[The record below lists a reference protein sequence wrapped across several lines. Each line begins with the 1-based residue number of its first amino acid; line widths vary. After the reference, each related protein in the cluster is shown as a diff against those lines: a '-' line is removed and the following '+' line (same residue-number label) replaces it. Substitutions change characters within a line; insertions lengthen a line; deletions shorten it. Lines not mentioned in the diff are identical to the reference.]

1 MTQRIN
7 LVTNPS
13 FKYDPDLN
21 RAGYNLNGWEVT
33 PPAGTGAISASTLVT
48 TASDDP
54 AAAQVTTYTITGTF
68 AAGDV
73 IRLSVDG
80 AGDADY
86 VEHVAVAGS
95 LTPTAIAA
103 ALVALDSGS
112 TALADVVLSSDLGVL
127 TLTGAATGASNS
139 FTSTLTVEPGND
151 LGHSTDYAYVGSHSL
166 KIIKSS
172 AAQSGVITAAP
183 GVKVF
188 PGGTYAISASVLIP
202 ETVEDATLEVTAI
215 WYASSDATG
224 SPLDVDENSTGH
236 VIYAGSGWT
245 RIGDIFSAPAEANSL
260 KIGIVQPLA
269 GSQGSYFYADAF
281 LVEEA
286 TQINQYFENKDQ
298 NQENAIVR
306 QALRKMPEPI
316 VTGMQLKADIS
327 LNGLIMNTID
337 ENNVVWVCTD
347 IEGWWGQPDPEIQDI
362 SRGLGDGSYD
372 VRGRYTARIMT
383 FNGTFLPPTADLA
396 EVSRNRL
403 ITATDLVRKTGWLVV
418 DENPPK
424 AALVRLS
431 GKPNIRSVNAR
442 GRTEF
447 SIGLKAVDP
456 IKYEW
461 IVDGDLGDRK
471 ETVSTNDSAVVNN
484 IGNTPVTALFELSGF
499 INAGSVLRNDTTN
512 EEIKLSVDIKGP
524 DSTIATITK
533 YERISNEAVLT
544 LNTTY
549 VILAGDLINVVDLAS
564 GFNGTDLLVT
574 SVLIDS
580 EGFTVIR
587 YDNVGDAVTT
597 TDASTGTIQRAD
609 AEVLSIDTYDR
620 SIALNGVANG
630 YRNKVDTLID
640 WITLAPGPNEIY
652 IYPPT
657 PAPVTPNS
665 GELTIYYRSGW
676 IG

>member
-1 MTQRIN
+1 MTERYN
-7 LVTNPS
+7 LVPNPS
-13 FKYDPDLN
+13 FKTGI
-21 RAGYNLNGWEVT
+21 AGWEVT
-33 PPAGTGAISASTLVT
+33 PPAGTGAIGAAVLVT
-48 TASDDP
+48 AASDDP
-54 AAAQVTTYTITGTF
+54 LAAQVTTYTITGTF

-80 AGDADY
+80 AGAADY
-86 VEHVAVAGS
+86 IEHVAVAGS

-127 TLTGAATGASNS
+127 TLTGAASGASNS
-139 FTSTLTVEPGND
+139 FSSTLTVEPGNVISY
-151 LGHSTDYAYVGSHSL
+151 STDYAYVGDHSI
-166 KIIKSS
+166 KVIKSS
-172 AAQSGVITAAP
+172 AAQSGLITSVP

-188 PGGTYAISASVLIP
+188 PGETYAISASVLIP
-202 ETVEDATLEVTAI
+202 DTIEDATLEIKAV
-215 WYASSDATG
+215 WYSSSDATG
-224 SPLDVDENSTGH
+224 SPLTTEEETTGH
-236 VIYAGSGWT
+236 AVYAGSGWN
-245 RIGDIFSAPAEANSL
+245 RIGDTFTAPGGANSL

-269 GSQGSYFYADAF
+269 GEQGSYFYADAF
-281 LVEEA
+281 LVE
-286 TQINQYFENKDQ
+286 QSSQFNQYFENKNQD
-298 NQENAIVR
+298 QENVIVR
-306 QALRKMPEPI
+306 QALRKMPDAI
-316 VTGMQLKADIS
+316 VTGMQLKADIA
-327 LNGLIMNTID
+327 LNGLTMNTID

-372 VRGRYTARIMT
+372 VKGRYTARIMT
-383 FNGTFLPPTADLA
+383 FNGVFLPPNA
-396 EVSRNRL
+396 EAAEAARNKL

-424 AALVRLS
+424 ASLVRLS

-447 SIGLKAVDP
+447 SLGLKAVDP

-471 ETVSTNDSAVVNN
+471 ETVSTDDSAVINN
-484 IGNTPVTALFELSGF
+484 IGNTPVTAIFELTGF
-499 INAGSVLRNDTTN
+499 INAGSVLRNEATDQ
-512 EEIKLSVDIKGP
+512 EIKISADIKGP
-524 DSTIATITK
+524 DSTIATIKK
-533 YERISNEAVLT
+533 YERTSNEAILT
-544 LNTTY
+544 LDTTY
-549 VILAGDLINVVDLAS
+549 LIFAGDLINVVNLAT
-564 GFNGTDLLVT
+564 GFNGTDLVVT
-574 SVLIDS
+574 SVTVDS
-580 EGFTVIR
+580 EGFTIIR
-587 YDNVGDAVTT
+587 YDNVGDAVTI
-597 TDASTGTIQRAD
+597 TDASTGTVQRAD

-620 SIALNGVANG
+620 AIAFNGVSSG

-640 WITLAPGPNEIY
+640 WITLAPGPNEIF